1 MKKQF
6 LECGTSCRRLY
17 WLMEVCEDWVASKGS
32 FNSKLESNCLKL
44 GVMVV
49 VMCVCA
55 CVHNCRALYISP
67 KDDSIIFIF
76 PHWLIDWQWH
86 ICIECIVII
95 FTSHHSLSPL
105 PLSMTLF
112 PVSPISFPFLC
123 RPHSGSHICCV
134 LKVAE
139 ALPYPED
146 NVSISSPSST
156 STLVFLLFRNGLQAW
171 GWVTE
176 MRCLGQSTQSHWFST
191 HWQLSISVLTL
202 QKETSL
208 T

>member
-32 FNSKLESNCLKL
+32 FNSKLKSNCLKL

-95 FTSHHSLSPL
+95 FTSHHSVTSSTLNDSFSSEPHLL
-105 PLSMTLF
+105 PLFMQASFRQPYLLCAQGCRSPAISRGQCFHLF
-112 PVSPISFPFLC
+112 SILYLHTC
-123 RPHSGSHICCV
+123 
-134 LKVAE
+134 
-139 ALPYPED
+139 LP
-146 NVSISSPSST
+146 S
-156 STLVFLLFRNGLQAW
+156 
-171 GWVTE
+171 
-176 MRCLGQSTQSHWFST
+176 
-191 HWQLSISVLTL
+191 L
-202 QKETSL
+202 QKWSPGLGMGDRDVLLRAEH
-208 T
+208 